1 MLQNILEQSLVFL
14 PLVLGVFLS
23 FSILRIPDLTVDGSF
38 VLGAGIFAKAMHL
51 GLPIVLSGVLAI
63 SAGAVAGFFS
73 ASIQR
78 KNRIPPLIAGILV
91 LFILQSVN
99 LVAMGKPNLNLLN
112 YPSFLEILNPSQ
124 TSYST
129 LIMLVIFGFGVSISL
144 AYVLKTGVGLNM
156 RAFGCNASLLRL
168 FGKKPERYRTFGLML
183 SNAMVAFSGVL
194 TAQHNGF
201 ADVNMGVGLVLI
213 GIGIVIIGQQLLAFV
228 MAGKRASIGA
238 QIFAAFIATLT
249 YFASVQALVAFG
261 IKPLFLKMAIGLLLV
276 ATLLISRDKS
286 LRSLTS

>member
-1 MLQNILEQSLVFL
+1 MFENIIEQSLVFL

-38 VLGAGIFAKAMHL
+38 VLGAGVFAKSLHL
-51 GLPIVLSGVLAI
+51 GIPVALAI
-63 SAGAVAGFFS
+63 LLAILAGAVAGLFT

-78 KNRIPPLIAGILV
+78 KNRIPPLIAGILA

-99 LVAMGKPNLNLLN
+99 LVAMGKPNLNLLY
-112 YPSFLEILNPSQ
+112 YPSFLEGWS
-124 TSYST
+124 TSLTPYGT
-129 LIMLVIFGFGVSISL
+129 LILLSMFGLTMAIALRYLF
-144 AYVLKTGVGLNM
+144 KTSVGLNM

-168 FGKKPERYRTFGLML
+168 FGKEPERYRTLGLML
-183 SNAMVAFSGVL
+183 ANAMVAFSGVL

-228 MAGKRASIGA
+228 MAGKRSSIGA
-238 QIFAAFIATLT
+238 QIFACFVATLI
-249 YFASVQALVAFG
+249 YFASVQGLVAFG

-276 ATLLISRDKS
+276 ATLLLSRDKS
-286 LRSLTS
+286 LRSLSS